1 MISEG
6 IDVNAI
12 NTAGHSPLSLH
23 FLSIKN
29 AKGLSNLSINSRS
42 AISAGFQDRIVDMLA
57 KAGANF
63 NYLYNDYKEKPSQK
77 AVVVVEEESKDE
89 I

>member
-1 MISEG
+1 M
-6 IDVNAI
+6 
-12 NTAGHSPLSLH
+12 
-23 FLSIKN
+23 
-29 AKGLSNLSINSRS
+29 SINSRS

-57 KAGANF
+57 KAGADF
-63 NYLYNDYKEKPSQK
+63 NHLYNDYKEKPNQK